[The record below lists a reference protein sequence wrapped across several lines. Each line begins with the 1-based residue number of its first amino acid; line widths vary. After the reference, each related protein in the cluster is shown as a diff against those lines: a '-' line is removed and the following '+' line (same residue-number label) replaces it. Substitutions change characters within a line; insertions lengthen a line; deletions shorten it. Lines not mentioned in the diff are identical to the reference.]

1 MQNMKSAG
9 FTPEGREVFL
19 VTLRAASGLKAVVS
33 NAGASL
39 ISFFLPDSTGEAQD
53 LVLGPADPMARLAPG
68 PMFGITL
75 GRCAGRVRGAQYV
88 YNGETVRLSPNKKGH
103 HGHGGY
109 RGFDKHV
116 FDVLEC
122 TDERAVFSYRSPDG
136 EEGYPGNLCLKVTYA
151 LQGRELL
158 ICYQAAC
165 DKDCLV
171 SLSNHVYWNLA
182 GEDSGELTGHT
193 ARLFSSRVAR
203 LNEEMLPDG
212 TLLPVE
218 GTPFDFT
225 SEKPLVRKAPTG
237 NGQFDLI
244 GWYDHDF
251 EIDSRDGQAARIRDA
266 RTGRE
271 MRVYTDRPGFHF
283 YIYDFPAGEERGK
296 HGQFYEGNCG
306 FCVMPM
312 YLPNS
317 VNIPE
322 WPNPIL
328 RAGEKYDSVTRF
340 AFAW

>member
-1 MQNMKSAG
+1 MQNMIVAG
-9 FTPEGREVFL
+9 VTAEGREVFL
-19 VTLRAASGLKAVVS
+19 ISLEDASGLKAVVS

-39 ISFFLPDSTGEAQD
+39 ISLEAPDAAGERRD
-53 LVLGPADPMARLAPG
+53 LVLGPADPMTRLAPG

-75 GRCAGRVRGAQYV
+75 GRCAGRVRNAQYT

-122 TDERAVFSYRSPDG
+122 AENRVSLGYRSPDG
-136 EEGYPGNLCLKVTYA
+136 EEGYPGNLDLKVTYA
-151 LQGRELL
+151 LEGRELR
-158 ICYQAAC
+158 IRYQARC
-165 DKDCLV
+165 DKDSLV
-171 SLSNHVYWNLA
+171 SLSNHIYWNLA
-182 GEDSGELTGHT
+182 GEDSGSLSSHT
-193 ARLFSSRVAR
+193 ARLFSRRVAR
-203 LNEEMLPDG
+203 QDAELVLDG

-225 SEKPLVRKAPTG
+225 RERPLIQKAPSG
-237 NGQFDLI
+237 NLQFDRI

-251 EIDSRDGQAARIRDA
+251 MLENADGLATQIRDA
-266 RTGRE
+266 RSGRG

-283 YIYDFPAGEERGK
+283 YIYDFTDQGFSGK
-296 HGQFYEGNCG
+296 HGQLYAGNCG

-317 VNIPE
+317 VNVPD
-322 WPNPIL
+322 WPSPIL
-328 RAGEKYDSVTRF
+328 RAGELYDSTTRF
-340 AFAW
+340 AFEW